1 MAILI
6 WAMVKAPAKI
16 SLASK
21 GSTLSGSSLGW
32 AWLNSLNSALGFY
45 ATVSIN
51 IPDFTVRLLS
61 FRPYYDSSSF
71 AAIRE
76 KRTGVC

>member
-6 WAMVKAPAKI
+6 WAMVKVPAKI

-21 GSTLSGSSLGW
+21 GSSLSGSSLRW

-51 IPDFTVRLLS
+51 IPDFAVRPVC
-61 FRPYYDSSSF
+61 FRHWSNSVF
-71 AAIRE
+71 IEVR
-76 KRTGVC
+76 